1 MKIAI
6 LMSSYNGE
14 KYIRQQIDSIL
25 SQSGAFQPELWVRD
39 DGSTDGT
46 RDILEDYAVQG
57 KLRWYT
63 GDNLKPA
70 HSFLDLLKHCPGY
83 DYYAFADQDDVWQ
96 ADKLSSSIQALE
108 AFAGPGL
115 YFANAE
121 LADQDLNS
129 MGRTVYRCSPA
140 LDFATLTCAG
150 GILGCTMVFNRQ
162 LAQLIQNAPM
172 PGPIVMH
179 DFYVAVVCAL
189 FGGQI
194 VYDPAAR
201 MSYRQHGKNVVG
213 VSRSKTDAIRNR
225 IRAVTQKAVVTVA
238 EQAASVLTAFP
249 ETPDTAKRR
258 WLEKLAASAHSF
270 VPRVQISCSRKTHY
284 VSLEKSLTLRLAI
297 LLGNR

>member
-14 KYIRQQIDSIL
+14 RYIRQQIDSIL
-25 SQSGAFQPELWVRD
+25 TQSGAYQRVLWVRD

-46 RDILEDYAVQG
+46 RDILENYAAQG
-57 KLRWYT
+57 KLHWYT

-96 ADKLSSSIQALE
+96 ADKLSSGIQALE
-108 AFAGPGL
+108 AVSGPGL

-121 LADQDLNS
+121 LVDQDLS
-129 MGRTVYRCSPA
+129 SLRRAVYRHSPA

-150 GILGCTMVFNRQ
+150 GILGCTMVLNRQ
-162 LAQLIQNAPM
+162 LARLIQDAPM
-172 PGPIVMH
+172 PGPVVMH
-179 DFYVAVVCAL
+179 DFYAAVVCSL
-189 FGGQI
+189 FGGEI
-194 VYDPAAR
+194 VYDPVAR
-201 MSYRQHGKNVVG
+201 MGYRQHGKNVVG
-213 VSRSKTDAIRNR
+213 VARGKRAAIRNR
-225 IRAVTQKAVVTVA
+225 IRAVTQKAAVTVA

-249 ETPDTAKRR
+249 ETPDSVKRR
-258 WLEKLAASAHSF
+258 WLEKLAASSHSL
-270 VPRVQISCSRKTHY
+270 VSRIQIACSGKTRY